1 MRLLAALAAAALACA
16 QTPTPG
22 EWPQFRG
29 NPQLTGVSA
38 STLPAK
44 PRLVWTWDAGEAI
57 ESSAAISG
65 GMVYV
70 ASMAGELAALELA
83 TGKVKWRYKTGAEV
97 GESSPAVAGG
107 IVYVGD
113 LGGVIH
119 AVDAD
124 GGKPLW
130 TFKTA
135 GEVKSSP
142 VIAEGRLLIGSYDSH
157 LYALDARTG
166 KLIWK
171 FQTTA
176 QVHSTPGVAGG
187 ITFITGC
194 DEIFHAIRVSDG
206 REDYQIPS
214 RAYTGASPAL
224 TPAMA
229 FFGTFDNQV
238 LGVSLAQRKVAWRY
252 EHPRR
257 KFPFYSSPA
266 VFANRVYVG
275 GRDKM
280 MHALDA
286 RTGRELWTFM
296 TRSRVDSSPVY
307 VRGAGGQR
315 DRVFF
320 GSNDGRLYAL
330 DALTGVKVWDYEAGA
345 GLSASPAAAAGMLVI
360 GGQDGKLYAF
370 GE

>member
-1 MRLLAALAAAALACA
+1 MRLLTALAAAALACGQA
-16 QTPTPG
+16 PAPG

-29 NPQLTGVSA
+29 NPQLTGVASSA
-38 STLPAK
+38 LPANL
-44 PRLVWTWDAGEAI
+44 RLIWNWDAGEAI

-65 GMVYV
+65 GTVYV
-70 ASMAGELAALELA
+70 ASMAGELVALELA
-83 TGKVKWRYKTGAEV
+83 TGKLKWRYKTGAEV
-97 GESSPAVAGG
+97 GESSPAVAAGA
-107 IVYVGD
+107 VYVGD

-119 AVDAD
+119 AVDAAS
-124 GGKPLW
+124 GKPLW

-135 GEVKSSP
+135 AEVKSSP
-142 VIAEGRLLIGSYDSH
+142 VIVQDKLLIGSYDSH

-166 KLIWK
+166 KLLWK

-176 QVHSTPGVAGG
+176 QVHSTPATAGG
-187 ITFITGC
+187 VTFVTGC
-194 DEIFHAIRVSDG
+194 DEIFHAIRVSG
-206 REDYQIPS
+206 GKQDYQIPS
-214 RAYTGASPAL
+214 HAYTGASPAL
-224 TPAMA
+224 TPGMA

-238 LGVSLAQRKVAWRY
+238 LGVSLAQKKVVWRY
-252 EHPRR
+252 EHPSR

-286 RTGRELWTFM
+286 RTGRSLWAFM

-307 VRGAGGQR
+307 VRGVQGRR

-330 DALTGVKVWDYEAGA
+330 DALTGAKVWDYETGG
-345 GLSASPAAAAGMLVI
+345 GLSASPAVASGLLVI
-360 GGQDGKLYAF
+360 GSQDGKLYAF